1 MHFMAKMAIA
11 PLLQSLV
18 PHDTLETIIMCRF
31 GAKFSGNYDILFQD
45 SLIKK
50 KKGGQKSHLYVLEIF
65 YKRSIHCHFWS
76 I

>member
-1 MHFMAKMAIA
+1 MHFMAKMTIA

-45 SLIKK
+45 LLIKK
-50 KKGGQKSHLYVLEIF
+50 KGDKKAIYM
-65 YKRSIHCHFWS
+65 Y
-76 I
+76 

>member
-1 MHFMAKMAIA
+1 MAKMTIA

-31 GAKFSGNYDILFQD
+31 GAKLHFNSGFVDQ
-45 SLIKK
+45 

-65 YKRSIHCHFWS
+65 YNRSIHCHF
-76 I
+76 